1 MGGERN
7 QAETKHW
14 ARNTTLGHLLRLAEA
29 LSTDP
34 AVVIGAVGIDAS
46 LANREGAFIPAEQ
59 IVDAVEWMAADTQR
73 RDFGL
78 LIAGRVDHRLFGPL
92 GLLLEQC
99 RSLAELHT
107 MLDRFLPLHNSALR
121 IGVSHAPKET
131 IVRFEHDAHG
141 IFEPRHFME
150 ATLLIYARICRLI
163 LGAGWSPQ
171 AVCLAHDRMAR
182 DADYRRAFRAPMRFN
197 QPLNAVVMNDRD
209 FKRVVRVPDPELKTQ
224 LEAYLGNLRQTRSR
238 DIVHKI
244 AELVRAL
251 LPAEAV
257 TIERVAA
264 LLATSKRSLQRRLAL
279 QGTSYGEIL
288 TDTRA
293 AMAQECLRNQHM
305 SATEVAA
312 LLGYSQLSAL
322 SRFTRK
328 RLGRSPRQ
336 LSAGPA
342 KRRAPARTGR

>member
-1 MGGERN
+1 MSGERN
-7 QAETKHW
+7 HPATKHW
-14 ARNTTLGHLLRLAEA
+14 ARNATLGHLLRLAES
-29 LSTDP
+29 LGTDP
-34 AVVIGAVGIDAS
+34 AVVIGAVGIDAR
-46 LANREGAFIPAEQ
+46 LANREGAYIPAEQ
-59 IVDAVEWMAADTQR
+59 IVDAVEWMAADTSR

-107 MLDRFLPLHNSALR
+107 MLDRFLPLHNSALLVS
-121 IGVSHAPKET
+121 VSHARQET
-131 IVRFEHDAHG
+131 IVRFKHDARG

-150 ATLLIYARICRLI
+150 ATLLIYARICRLV
-163 LGAGWSPQ
+163 LGADWSPK
-171 AVCLAHDRMAR
+171 AVWLAHERMAR
-182 DADYRRAFRAPMRFN
+182 DAEYRRAFRAPVLFS
-197 QPLNAVVMNDRD
+197 QTLNAIVMTERD
-209 FKRVVRVPDPELKTQ
+209 FKRTVRVPDPELKTQ
-224 LEAYLGNLRQTRSR
+224 LEAYLGNLRHTRSS

-257 TIERVAA
+257 TIERVAT

-279 QGTSYGEIL
+279 LDTSYAEIL

-293 AMAQECLRNQHM
+293 AMAQECLRNHRM

-312 LLGYSQLSAL
+312 LLGYSELSAL
-322 SRFTRK
+322 TRFTRK
-328 RLGRSPRQ
+328 RLGRSPRE
-336 LSAGPA
+336 LAAGPT
-342 KRRAPARTGR
+342 KRRARLGGRQ

>member
-1 MGGERN
+1 M
-7 QAETKHW
+7 A
-14 ARNTTLGHLLRLAEA
+14 
-29 LSTDP
+29 
-34 AVVIGAVGIDAS
+34 AVGIDAR
-46 LANREGAFIPAEQ
+46 LATREGAFIPAEQ

-107 MLDRFLPLHNSALR
+107 MLDRYLPLHNSALR
-121 IGVSHAPKET
+121 IALSHARQET

-141 IFEPRHFME
+141 IFAPRHFME
-150 ATLLIYARICRLI
+150 ATLLIYTRICRLI
-163 LGAGWSPQ
+163 LGAEWSPQ
-171 AVCLAHDRMAR
+171 AVCLAHERMAR
-182 DADYRRAFRAPMRFN
+182 DADYRRAFHAPVRFN
-197 QPLNAVVMNDRD
+197 QPFDAVVMNARD
-209 FKRVVRVPDPELKTQ
+209 FKRAVRVPDPELKMQ
-224 LEAYLGNLRQTRSR
+224 LEAYLGNLRHTRSG

-257 TIERVAA
+257 TIERIAA
-264 LLATSKRSLQRRLAL
+264 LLAISKRSLQRRLAL
-279 QGTSYGEIL
+279 RGTSYAEIL
-288 TDTRA
+288 SDTRA
-293 AMAQECLRNQHM
+293 AMAQECMRNQHM
-305 SATEVAA
+305 SATDVAA

-336 LSAGPA
+336 LAATQA
-342 KRRAPARTGR
+342 KHVRAAR

>member
-1 MGGERN
+1 MADERN
-7 QAETKHW
+7 PTETRHW

-29 LSTDP
+29 LGTEP
-34 AVVIGAVGIDAS
+34 AVVIAAVGIDPR

-78 LIAGRVDHRLFGPL
+78 LVAGRVDHRLFGPL

-121 IGVSHAPKET
+121 IVVSHAQQEAV
-131 IVRFEHDAHG
+131 VRFEHGARG
-141 IFEPRHFME
+141 AFEPRHFME
-150 ATLLIYARICRLI
+150 ATLAIYIRICRLV
-163 LGAGWSPQ
+163 LGADWSPQ
-171 AVCLAHDRMAR
+171 AICFAHDRMAR
-182 DADYRRAFRAPMRFN
+182 DTDYRKAFHAPVRFAQPFNGIIMR
-197 QPLNAVVMNDRD
+197 DRD
-209 FKRVVRVPDPELKTQ
+209 FKRSARVADPELKAQ

-238 DIVHKI
+238 DIVQKI

-257 TIERVAA
+257 TIERVAE

-336 LSAGPA
+336 LA
-342 KRRAPARTGR
+342 ARPPNR